1 MRSATIVLIGCALVS
16 FVSPEGVLAE
26 GAMRI
31 DELKEIVKAV
41 EVEAEAWA
49 RSAYTGGKVTH
60 RIRNVWYDQG
70 SIGPLRTVL
79 EIPREKPNELFVAC
93 RIISP
98 MINAKAPVIAEALN
112 MIHPI
117 ADRLAVYRELTTYTE
132 AQLEAMAPA
141 EDASKILKDRA
152 SKLRAEKRKDDLDVQ
167 KHNGQ
172 VRALRAIVYR
182 MMVRSRNRDQDTLL
196 LKALVASEKNAD
208 WMYADILG
216 VIQSEA
222 RKMSEARGKVVYAAL
237 REFWNELR
245 VVEGSGKKT
254 YVDKGT
260 VEIVVE
266 SNSKFAT
273 HSDVAKKRLLKV
285 INHVATAGK
294 MPALRDPR
302 YKKTKKK
309 KTSTKK
315 TNKRT
320 KK

>member
-1 MRSATIVLIGCALVS
+1 MTQRTHDDIAAFDLRHASAREFQCVVTGLV
-16 FVSPEGVLAE
+16 
-26 GAMRI
+26 
-31 DELKEIVKAV
+31 
-41 EVEAEAWA
+41 
-49 RSAYTGGKVTH
+49 
-60 RIRNVWYDQG
+60 
-70 SIGPLRTVL
+70 
-79 EIPREKPNELFVAC
+79 
-93 RIISP
+93 
-98 MINAKAPVIAEALN
+98 
-112 MIHPI
+112 
-117 ADRLAVYRELTTYTE
+117 
-132 AQLEAMAPA
+132 
-141 EDASKILKDRA
+141 
-152 SKLRAEKRKDDLDVQ
+152 VQ
-167 KHNGQ
+167 DFG
-172 VRALRAIVYR
+172 
-182 MMVRSRNRDQDTLL
+182 RDQDTLL

-245 VVEGSGKKT
+245 VVKGSGKKT

-285 INHVATAGK
+285 INNVATAGK
-294 MPALRDPR
+294 MPALKDPR

-315 TNKRT
+315 TRTRKKR
-320 KK
+320 